1 MIKIENLNKYFN
13 RHKRNE
19 IHVINNVSYDFPTSG
34 IVAILGPS
42 GSGKTTLLNAIS
54 GLDKVSS
61 GNIYID
67 GVNIS
72 KMRTSAFDEVRNLK
86 IGYIFQD
93 YKLIDNLSVYEN
105 VALSLKLIG
114 IKDEEEIKKRVL
126 YTLKSVGMER
136 YKNRPAGMLSGGE
149 RQRVGIARAIV
160 KNPQI
165 IIADEPTGNL
175 DSKNSLEVMNI
186 IKSISRKYLVILVTH
201 EEALAKFYASH
212 IIEIQDGKIKRAYE
226 NKQDSLLNYEIENHF
241 YLKDYKNKETISQ
254 NNININV
261 YQNDEEKIN
270 LDIVLKNGNLY
281 INSKDH
287 KKIEVVDNNSS
298 IVFIDEHY
306 KEIKKDENNDIT
318 NDVANDA
325 AFDIEKV
332 MNKKEAKYSS
342 VFNLFSF
349 ISYGFKRVFN
359 YPFLKKVLLG
369 GFFLSGMFIF
379 YAISNIFAIT
389 NVKNDDFINVNSNYL
404 VSTLNNLSVD
414 NYTTI
419 ENLSHINYLIPGDSV
434 INFRL
439 NLDKY
444 LQSQDSNLFISGSI
458 SDIEDLDKEDLIMG
472 RIPSKKDEIVLDKLT
487 ITRALKDTRFKET
500 GFGSMQDFLEH
511 TLYLNNMTFTVVG
524 ISDKDEPNIYA
535 SKDEFIN
542 MVNASY
548 NLSYDKDMF
557 IHDKELVDYTLNNIT
572 LQEGRLP
579 LNDYEVVVS
588 SNEGCA
594 LNSEI
599 DYKINGHKLKVV
611 GIYEDNNYLNTMYV
625 NAKMIKY
632 NLIEQAREITI
643 LSNDQEETI
652 NYFHTKDYNIKN
664 AYDYDKEIYLKDRNS
679 SIMTTLTISLV
690 ILAVSLIEI
699 LLMMRSSFLS
709 RIKEVGILRAIGVK
723 KSDIY
728 KMFMGEVIAISVIAS
743 FTGVSFMTY
752 ILYVLSSYPI
762 LKDLFM
768 VNIFT
773 FILSL
778 IIVLLFNLIV
788 GLIPVFNTIR
798 KTPAQILARTDVD

>member
-72 KMRTSAFDEVRNLK
+72 KMRTSALDEVRNLK

-201 EEALAKFYASH
+201 EETLAKFYASH

-226 NKQDSLLNYEIENHF
+226 NKQDSLLNYEIENHL
-241 YLKDYKNKETISQ
+241 YLKDYKNKETLTK
-254 NNININV
+254 NNVNINI
-261 YQNDEEKIN
+261 YQNDKEKIN

-281 INSKDH
+281 INSKDN

-298 IVFIDEHY
+298 IVFIDDHY
-306 KEIKKDENNDIT
+306 KEIKKDENNDVT
-318 NDVANDA
+318 
-325 AFDIEKV
+325 FDIEKV
-332 MNKKEAKYSS
+332 MNKEEAKYSS

-349 ISYGFKRVFN
+349 ISYGFKRVFS
-359 YPFLKKVLLG
+359 YPFLKKILLG

-414 NYTTI
+414 DYTTI
-419 ENLSHINYLIPGDSV
+419 ENLAHIDYLIPGDSV

-458 SDIEDLDKEDLIMG
+458 SDIEDLENEDLIMG
-472 RIPSKKDEIVLDKLT
+472 RIPTNKDEIVLDKLT
-487 ITRALKDTRFKET
+487 ITRALKDSRFKET
-500 GFGSMQDFLEH
+500 GFGIMKDFLNH
-511 TLYLNNMTFTVVG
+511 TLYLNNMTFTIVG

-535 SKDEFIN
+535 SKDKFIN

-548 NLSYDKDMF
+548 TLSYDKDM
-557 IHDKELVDYTLNNIT
+557 IIQDKELVDYTLNNIT

-588 SNEGCA
+588 SNEGYA

-625 NAKMIKY
+625 NTKMIKY

-643 LSNDQEETI
+643 LSNDQDETI

-679 SIMTTLTISLV
+679 SIMTTLTISLI

-752 ILYVLSSYPI
+752 ILYVLISYPF

>member
-72 KMRTSAFDEVRNLK
+72 KMRTSALDEVRNLK

-201 EEALAKFYASH
+201 EESLAKFYASH

-226 NKQDSLLNYEIENHF
+226 NKQDSLLNYEIENHL
-241 YLKDYKNKETISQ
+241 YLKDYKNKETLAQ
-254 NNININV
+254 NNVNINI

-281 INSKDH
+281 INSKDN

-298 IVFIDEHY
+298 IVFIDDHY
-306 KEIKKDENNDIT
+306 KEIKKDENNDVT
-318 NDVANDA
+318 NDV

-332 MNKKEAKYSS
+332 MNKEEAKYSS

-414 NYTTI
+414 DYTNI
-419 ENLSHINYLIPGDSV
+419 ENLSHIDYLIPGDSV
-434 INFRL
+434 INFRI

-444 LQSQDSNLFISGSI
+444 LQSQDSNLFLSGSI

-472 RIPSKKDEIVLDKLT
+472 HFPTKKGEIVLDKLT
-487 ITRALKDTRFKET
+487 ITRALKDSRFKET
-500 GFGSMQDFLEH
+500 GFGNIEDFLEH
-511 TLYLNNMTFTVVG
+511 TLYLNNMTFTIVG

-588 SNEGCA
+588 SNEGYA

-625 NAKMIKY
+625 NNNMIKY

-643 LSNDQEETI
+643 LSNDQEETV